1 VVGSRLEAKVN
12 QVDKTKIPKRWKGMI
27 ANDNWRP
34 EPQHAEMLA
43 DLIEAGYGDLIKL
56 SLAQNPNLTEET
68 AVSEMHAFY

>member
-1 VVGSRLEAKVN
+1 
-12 QVDKTKIPKRWKGMI
+12 MI